1 MDSVLLDYEQTALFS
16 LGYLWYFVTGITEDR
31 WMPTAGK
38 THKKAGCSFQ
48 DGDPEASP
56 TLGKPIF
63 QAKTGEEHHAQH
75 WDPGGVS
82 GIGHQG
88 DCQQAVWPLSP

>member
-1 MDSVLLDYEQTALFS
+1 M
-16 LGYLWYFVTGITEDR
+16 
-31 WMPTAGK
+31 AGK
-38 THKKAGCSFQ
+38 THKKAGCSLQ

-56 TLGKPIF
+56 TLGRPIF